1 MKGHEIRTFESPN
14 HPQEIGVFPQ
24 GLLPGIV
31 EKGKTINV
39 IKIIPLIEERS

>member
-1 MKGHEIRTFESPN
+1 MKGHGIRTFESLN
-14 HPQEIGVFPQ
+14 HPQDIVVFPQ
-24 GLLPGIV
+24 WLLPGIV